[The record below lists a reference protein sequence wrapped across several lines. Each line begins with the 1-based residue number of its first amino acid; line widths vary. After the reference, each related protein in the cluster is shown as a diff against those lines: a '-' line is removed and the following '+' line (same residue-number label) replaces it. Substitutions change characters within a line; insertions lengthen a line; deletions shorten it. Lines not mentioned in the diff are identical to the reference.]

1 MTMGNQT
8 STDIGDV
15 LKDTLLS
22 TTKNSVEFT
31 TRTYSKA
38 DHKNDEFLENRIKR
52 KIKYGSQ
59 HMQHESNELT
69 KSFMFTMDSFHKE
82 MDLVEM
88 NKTANYDDQNKIL
101 RQGSNAGDSEKMT
114 LMNLKTNH
122 NFEMQKIYID
132 SLQNLI

>member
-31 TRTYSKA
+31 PRTYSKA
-38 DHKNDEFLENRIKR
+38 DRKNDEYLENRIKR

-69 KSFMFTMDSFHKE
+69 KPFMFTMDSFHKE

-88 NKTANYDDQNKIL
+88 NKTANYDDQNKIIM
-101 RQGSNAGDSEKMT
+101 QGSNAGDSEKMT